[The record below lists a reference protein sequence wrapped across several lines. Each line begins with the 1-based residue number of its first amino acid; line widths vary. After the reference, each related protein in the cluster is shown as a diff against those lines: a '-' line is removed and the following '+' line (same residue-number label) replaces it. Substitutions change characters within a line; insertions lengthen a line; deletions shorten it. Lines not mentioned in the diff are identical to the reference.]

1 VPRASV
7 ARLGETRP
15 LGAMP
20 EPGHPL
26 AALGAALLVQRTGMI
41 DRTEVLAL
49 ASEVGLQARVV
60 EKDYVLGEHGQSI

>member
-1 VPRASV
+1 
-7 ARLGETRP
+7 
-15 LGAMP
+15 
-20 EPGHPL
+20 
-26 AALGAALLVQRTGMI
+26 MI